1 MKKPLKKFI
10 ASRPIAVHYP
20 GGYVGHCKTLR
31 NALVAATRRMLVDEI
46 DDKATVYYQD
56 EVVADVVR
64 VGHKLQVMWRVKW
77 AAQGSDLW

>member
-1 MKKPLKKFI
+1 VKKSLKKFV

-20 GGYVGHCKTLR
+20 GGHVGHCKTLR
-31 NALVAATRRMLVDEI
+31 NALVAATRRMLVDEV

-56 EVVADVVR
+56 EVIADIVR
-64 VGHKLQVMWRVKW
+64 SGHRLQVMWRVKW